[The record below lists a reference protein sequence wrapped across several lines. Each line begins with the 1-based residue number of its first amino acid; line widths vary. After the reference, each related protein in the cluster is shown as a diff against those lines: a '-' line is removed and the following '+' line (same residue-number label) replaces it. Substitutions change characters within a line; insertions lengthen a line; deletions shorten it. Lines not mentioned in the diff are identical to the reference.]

1 MSFANN
7 PNHTKSQLDLMW
19 SNYTVPLKEES
30 PPVTLKEQAENVIK
44 VYGSN
49 TVASDFAIEVLKKI
63 KESTLG

>member
-19 SNYTVPLKEES
+19 SNYTISFKEGS
-30 PPVTLKEQAENVIK
+30 PPVTLKDQAENVIK